1 MRELIVSA
9 YFILANAAV
18 YVVVYEKFIMANV
31 STSVLPAALGKLV
44 KDTLIYSLMT
54 LAIVVGTFKAQ
65 QPLRLFR
72 RPSERGWAL
81 ALMAL
86 GTIICAVPALA
97 LDVLFIG
104 NVQAGRSILYP
115 FPAQRHLIGFHIM
128 FRDFGLIVPLILAAF
143 LRLFLQIVKLN
154 AESHSRRS
162 RPSRPRRSKDMGN
175 SVA

>member
-1 MRELIVSA
+1 MRD
-9 YFILANAAV
+9 LAKHNTCQ
-18 YVVVYEKFIMANV
+18 
-31 STSVLPAALGKLV
+31 STGAPHHG
-44 KDTLIYSLMT
+44 DT
-54 LAIVVGTFKAQ
+54 AG
-65 QPLRLFR
+65 RLFR

-104 NVQAGRSILYP
+104 NVQVGRSILYSTP
-115 FPAQRHLIGFHIM
+115 EQRHLISLHIM
-128 FRDFGLIVPLILAAF
+128 FRDYGLIVPLILAAF

-162 RPSRPRRSKDMGN
+162 KPNRPRRPKEVGES
-175 SVA
+175 A